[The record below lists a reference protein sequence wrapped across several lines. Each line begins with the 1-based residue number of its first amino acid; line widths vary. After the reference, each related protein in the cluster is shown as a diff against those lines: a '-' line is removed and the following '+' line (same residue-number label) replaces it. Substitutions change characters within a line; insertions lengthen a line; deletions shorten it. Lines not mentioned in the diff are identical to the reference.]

1 MAVSTKLSVSEPIII
16 RMPASSTSDNIA
28 SLSLSSESGTFLQI
42 LESARDLL
50 ARSLVQE
57 YPAITEQGLNYTIL
71 SSILQLVFLKT
82 GQEYGFAEPGT
93 LALLADSDGIN
104 RRLVRACSDAGLDPD
119 ILFEKGAENFHSIPP
134 VPDDTLRQVIRCVDS
149 KKFPVPVSSLPLEHL
164 AAVFEHFLG
173 TRIQVAEGYRVK
185 RTGKSAVLYTGR
197 VNIPAQPVVEYIVKE
212 TLGNMFRE
220 QGAGDSTGIRILDP
234 ACGAGI
240 FLLASY
246 RFLNRCKTVYTV
258 LPKHTKE
265 LIRDLAC
272 QSVYGTDIDPDS
284 VSAARFVML
293 LSFIEECLL
302 SGSGHIS
309 SGSLQ
314 EICEC
319 LKGTI
324 RCGNAL
330 IASDYFSGRQE
341 HPFNAEERR
350 KVNAFSW
357 GEAFLQILDSGG
369 FDVVMG
375 APPPYK
381 PFTVMARDEYFQ
393 THYDVY
399 AKGAGLYSY
408 FIEKGM
414 QVLRPKG
421 SLAFCIPDT
430 FLRTNHARALRKFLL
445 TKQIEDIVIFGEP
458 AVLQTGNAHL
468 CIIRVSHK
476 KPTKEF
482 HVSKV
487 EKSDLPGL
495 DVYVKEHRYPQD
507 QCTLTD
513 DGWILDDK
521 RIENLLKKVQSVG
534 TPLEEYVMGA
544 IFNGITTGLDK
555 AFVIDIQTRR
565 KLIEEDPM
573 SEELIKPFVT
583 DKDIRRYQP
592 PGSGKYIIRM
602 QKGWTN
608 TQSGGAKNA
617 WKWLKKNYPAIAR
630 HLEPYA
636 ESAEKRIEKGDYWW
650 ELQVCDYLSEFEK
663 PKLIYSIFQMKPA
676 FTFDSRGIFYPDD
689 ATGVIPKKDYYL
701 LGILNS
707 NLGRFLISRYCTPVQ
722 NSNNLIFEYP
732 GKVPIYTIDFD
743 NPDDKIRHNRMAA
756 LVTEMLELHKHLSQA
771 KTDRERR
778 LITQEAE
785 STDRQIDSLVY
796 GLYGLTADEIAV
808 VEDGEGK

>member
-1 MAVSTKLSVSEPIII
+1 
-16 RMPASSTSDNIA
+16 MPASITSDHSA
-28 SLSLSSESGTFLQI
+28 LLSLSSESGIFLTI
-42 LESARDLL
+42 LESVRDIL

-57 YPAITEQGLNYTIL
+57 YHAITKHDLNYTIL
-71 SSILQLVFLKT
+71 SSILQVIFLKT
-82 GQEYGFAEPGT
+82 GQESGFAEPGT

-104 RRLVRACSDAGLDPD
+104 RRLARACSDAGLNPD
-119 ILFEKGAENFHSIPP
+119 ILFEKGPEGFHALSFIS
-134 VPDDTLRQVIRCVDS
+134 DDALRQVIRCMDS
-149 KKFPVPVSSLPLEHL
+149 EKFPVPVSTLPLEHL

-173 TRIQVAEGYRVK
+173 TRMEVGEGYRVK
-185 RTGKSAVLYTGR
+185 RTGKSVVLYTGS
-197 VNIPAQPVVEYIVKE
+197 VNIPAQPVVEYVVKE
-212 TLGNMFRE
+212 TIGHMFRE
-220 QGAGDSTGIRILDP
+220 QGAGDRAGIRILDP

-246 RFLNRCKTVYTV
+246 RFLARCGSGYAVH
-258 LPKHTKE
+258 PEHTGE
-265 LIRDLAC
+265 LMQDLAC
-272 QSVYGTDIDPDS
+272 QSVFGTDIDPDS
-284 VSAARFVML
+284 VSAARFMML

-302 SGSGHIS
+302 SGSGRIS
-309 SGSLQ
+309 SDCLQ
-314 EICEC
+314 KICEC

-330 IASDYFSGRQE
+330 IDRDYFSGRQE

-357 GEAFLQILDSGG
+357 EEAFPQIFSGGG
-369 FDVVMG
+369 FDVVIG

-381 PFTVMARDEYFQ
+381 PFTIMARDEYFQ
-393 THYDVY
+393 IHYDVY

-408 FIEKGM
+408 FIEKGL
-414 QVLRPKG
+414 QILRPKG

-430 FLRTNHARALRKFLL
+430 FLRTNHARALRKFIL
-445 TKQIEDIVIFGEP
+445 TKQIEDIVELGEL
-458 AVLQTGNAHL
+458 AVLQTGNSHP
-468 CIIRVSHK
+468 CIIRVSNT
-476 KPTKEF
+476 KPTKKF
-482 HVSKV
+482 YVAKV
-487 EKSDLPGL
+487 ETFDFPSLET
-495 DVYVKEHRYPQD
+495 YVKKHRYPYNQR
-507 QCTLTD
+507 TLTD
-513 DGWILDDK
+513 DGWILGDK
-521 RIENLLKKVQSVG
+521 RTENLLKKLQSTG

-544 IFNGITTGLDK
+544 IFNGITTGLNK
-555 AFVIDIQTRR
+555 AFVIEDQTRR

-592 PGSGKYIIRM
+592 PKSGKYIILI

-608 TQSGGAKNA
+608 IQSGDAKNA

-636 ESAEKRIEKGDYWW
+636 ESAVKRIEKGDYWW
-650 ELQVCDYLSEFEK
+650 ELQACDYFSEFEK

-676 FTFDSRGIFYPDD
+676 FTFDSQGIFYLNG
-689 ATGVIPKKDYYL
+689 ATGLIPKKNYYL

-707 NLGRFLISRYCTPVQ
+707 KLGQFLISSYCIPVQ
-722 NSNNLIFEYP
+722 NGSQLVFEYL

-743 NPDDKIRHNRMAA
+743 NSDDKIRHDRMVA
-756 LVTEMLELHKHLSQA
+756 LVTEILELHKHLSFA
-771 KTDRERR
+771 KTDQEKR
-778 LITQEAE
+778 LITQEIE

-808 VEDGEGK
+808 VEESVSS